1 MKIKLSVL
9 LVAVSVVFA
18 CKSNREEDAKK
29 IDQLIYL
36 HQQVENKFMDIDS
49 VSLFFVYTKMITDL
63 KDVHYFTDTM
73 DIETFNKIT
82 KAYQHLATFTEAT
95 QQFPLVSSELTH
107 SKKQLN
113 NFKQDVA
120 FGLIETVKF
129 YDIYNEEQQ
138 ILLNLNDILDSTFA
152 NIHSKMI
159 ETENNYP
166 IVDSIVEHFKQLKV
180 THSVNQ

>member
-1 MKIKLSVL
+1 MKLKLFVL
-9 LVAVSVVFA
+9 LIVVSVVFA

-49 VSLFFVYTKMITDL
+49 VNLFSVYTKMITDL

-73 DIETFNKIT
+73 DFETFNKIT
-82 KAYQHLATFTEAT
+82 EAYQHLATFTEAT
-95 QQFPLVSSELTH
+95 QQFPIISSELTH

-129 YDIYNEEQQ
+129 HDIYNEEQQ

-152 NIHSKMI
+152 NIHSKII

-166 IVDSIVEHFKQLKV
+166 IVDSIVEHFKQNNK
-180 THSVNQ
+180 SESF